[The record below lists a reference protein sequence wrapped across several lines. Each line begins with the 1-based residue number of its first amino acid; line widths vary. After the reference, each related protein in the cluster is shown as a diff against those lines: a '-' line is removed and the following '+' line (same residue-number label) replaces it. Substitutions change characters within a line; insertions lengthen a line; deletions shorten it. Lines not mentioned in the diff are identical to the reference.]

1 MKFSDTHFEDY
12 IEKNKLS
19 TLHPKLDTIYNTFP
33 QNIQN
38 LRNLI
43 FYGPKGVGKYTQ
55 MLSAIKKYS
64 PSELKYEKKISITYN
79 KNVYYFKISDIH
91 FEIDMLLLGCQSKML
106 WNEVYYQILD
116 IVSAKSDKIGIIVC
130 KYFHEIHSELLETF
144 YSYMQTLYQQ
154 SIQLKFILLTEEISF
169 IPDNIL
175 NNCQIIPIPRPSKSQ
190 YNKILK
196 TKLPNDINIH
206 EITNIKNINSS
217 ITQLMNPH
225 EIICDRIIEN
235 MYNVNE
241 LKFGNFRDMLYEI
254 FIYNLYITDCIWYIL
269 NTLINDSKIKNDDM
283 PNILIRT
290 FTFLQYYNNNYRPIY
305 HLENYIFYLISR
317 IHGFSISN

>member
-1 MKFSDTHFEDY
+1 MKFSETHFEDY
-12 IEKNKLS
+12 IEKNKVSNLHSKLES
-19 TLHPKLDTIYNTFP
+19 TYNKFP
-33 QNIQN
+33 QNIN
-38 LRNLI
+38 SLRNII

-116 IVSAKSDKIGIIVC
+116 IVSAKTDKVGIIVC

-144 YSYMQTLYQQ
+144 YSYMQTLNQQ

-196 TKLPNDINIH
+196 IKIPNHIQLHD
-206 EITNIKNINSS
+206 ITNIKNIHAS

-225 EIICDRIIEN
+225 ALICDRVIDN
-235 MYNVNE
+235 MIHVNE
-241 LKFGNFRDMLYEI
+241 LKFGSFRDMLYEM
-254 FIYNLYITDCIWYIL
+254 FIYNLDITECIWYIL
-269 NTLINDSKIKNDDM
+269 NTLTLQKKLNPNDMSK
-283 PNILIRT
+283 ILIRT

-305 HLENYIFYLISR
+305 HLENYIFYLISK
-317 IHGFSISN
+317 IHGFSVSD